1 MNRHTYDKG
10 TRSLGSITTM
20 QLLIVDERENPIKT
34 TVVVIIRDIVRSMNI
49 NAAYSAYKSPL
60 AQGTK
65 SLCMYACVFIC
76 LLVNVWPPHRYH
88 RYGVYENVFFSLNEC
103 NFVQR
108 IYSNYSHLM

>member
-65 SLCMYACVFIC
+65 SLCMYACVFVC
-76 LLVNVWPPHRYH
+76 W
-88 RYGVYENVFFSLNEC
+88 
-103 NFVQR
+103 
-108 IYSNYSHLM
+108 